1 MIKSLFLFALLAAN
15 PAVVSDPAD
24 NPGTPDCII
33 PKVVSYSESKGQFDL
48 ANGASYAIEG
58 ALSTGSDVEVF
69 GKYLEESQLALV
81 KVNGPA
87 RKAMVRFH
95 IGPKE
100 LKGKSAG
107 AYSLIVDAKGISV
120 KAADVAGAFYAVQS
134 LIQMRNSQDG
144 TAIAA
149 CRIEDEPR
157 YQYRGLMLDLVRH
170 FESKDFVLRQID
182 MLALLKMNRLHLHLT
197 DNEGWRIELDS
208 APEMVAEGA
217 FGSSRFFNILRSNNP
232 IGFCKAPEGYKT
244 GTYYDDGAVCGGYYS
259 KDDIRDILDYATARQ
274 IVVVPEIELPGH
286 NKALLHVHPEFFCDG
301 PHKVGDVVCPANE
314 KVYGFF
320 EKVIAEVIDM
330 FPSEYIHVGGDEAS
344 KENWKLC
351 SRCSK
356 KIEGEGLKDVFELQS
371 CMIRRMDKF
380 ITSKGHRLIGWDE
393 ILEGGLSEN
402 ATVMSWRGTSGGIN
416 ALSMGHDIVMSPN
429 TYYYLDYG
437 QDAPYKEPLAMRP
450 FLPLKTVYD
459 YDPEKE
465 ILESGKGKCD
475 ASSMH
480 HLLGVQGNMWG
491 EFVITEDHYEYMIYP
506 RTYAIAETGWS
517 PAGSKDYDDFRTRAL
532 AFNAWAMNN
541 GYHPFDLAGEVGERA
556 ETNIELPR
564 ITKGAKVTVKIGGN
578 EPQEEPLLADGF
590 LAGWIYNDPGYWK
603 RTPREEIIVEADLG
617 ESKDIHYIGAEF
629 MDYRSKS
636 YYLPEDT
643 EFFVSEDGKEYVPV
657 HVPRLCLERGRKSY
671 GMFTVG
677 STVAVRARFVR
688 LRFNTGSRKVSTGI
702 SELIVN

>member
-1 MIKSLFLFALLAAN
+1 MTKSLLIFALLAAN

-24 NPGTPDCII
+24 NPGTPGCII
-33 PKVVSYSESKGQFDL
+33 PKVVSYSESKGRLDL

-58 ALSTGSDVEVF
+58 ALSTDTDVEVF

-87 RKAMVRFH
+87 RKALVRFH

-100 LKGKSAG
+100 LKGKPAG
-107 AYSLIVDAKGISV
+107 AYSLSVDAKGVSV

-170 FESKDFVLRQID
+170 FQSKDFVLRQID
-182 MLALLKMNRLHLHLT
+182 MMALLKMNRLHLHLT
-197 DNEGWRIELDS
+197 DNEGWRIELDC

-244 GTYYDDGAVCGGYYS
+244 GTYYDNGVICGGYYS
-259 KDDIRDILDYATARQ
+259 KDDIRDILDYAAARQ
-274 IVVVPEIELPGH
+274 IVIVPEIELPGH
-286 NKALLHVHPEFFCDG
+286 NLALLHVHPEFFCDG
-301 PHKVGDVVCPANE
+301 AHKVDDVVCPANE
-314 KVYGFF
+314 KVYDFF
-320 EKVIAEVIDM
+320 EKVIAEVMDI

-351 SRCSK
+351 SRCRK
-356 KIEGEGLKDVFELQS
+356 KIESEGLKDVLELQS
-371 CMIRRMDKF
+371 CMIRRMDKY
-380 ITSKGHRLIGWDE
+380 ITSKGRRLIGWDE

-402 ATVMSWRGTSGGIN
+402 ATVMSWRGTKGGID
-416 ALSMGHDIVMSPN
+416 ALSMDHDIVMSPN

-465 ILESGKGKCD
+465 ILESGKGRCD

-491 EFVITEDHYEYMIYP
+491 EFVITEEHYEYMIYP

-517 PAGSKDYDDFRTRAL
+517 PAKSKNYDDFKTRAL
-532 AFNAWAMNN
+532 VFNGWALRN

-556 ETNIELPR
+556 ETKIEMPR
-564 ITKGAKVTVKIGGN
+564 ITKGAKATVKIGDQT
-578 EPQEEPLLADGF
+578 PKEEPLLVDGF
-590 LAGWIYNDPGYWK
+590 LAGWIYNDHGYWK
-603 RTPREEIIVEADLG
+603 RTPDDEIVVVVDLG
-617 ESKDIHYIGAEF
+617 ELKDIHYVGAEF
-629 MDYRSKS
+629 MDYRSKN
-636 YYLPEDT
+636 YYLPEDA
-643 EFFVSEDGKEYVPV
+643 EFCVSEDGKDFIPV
-657 HVPRLCLERGRKSY
+657 HVPHLFIERDRKQY
-671 GMFTVG
+671 GVFTVG
-677 STVAVRARFVR
+677 SPVAVRARFVR
-688 LRFNTGSRKVSTGI
+688 LSYNKGKRKVRTGI